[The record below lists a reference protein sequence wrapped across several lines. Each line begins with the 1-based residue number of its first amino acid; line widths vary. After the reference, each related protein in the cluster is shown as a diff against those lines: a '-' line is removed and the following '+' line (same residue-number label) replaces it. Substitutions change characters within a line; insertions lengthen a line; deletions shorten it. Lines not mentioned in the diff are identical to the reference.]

1 MSIVFDARKHAE
13 QSKRAREAIAET
25 FQSPDSGP
33 ASTDP
38 QETTAS
44 NEIPNHAPERPDFR
58 PGGDGLS
65 ASSEKPSGTLLGLRV
80 ERRSTDLR
88 LRWNRDAAANA
99 TRGRVTIADG
109 LLHKQLDLD
118 TNELR
123 NGSIFYTPK
132 TDDVFLGLE
141 IETAGSNT
149 PASESLRV
157 VGSAAS
163 PHQPQ
168 KETRPAARAGPS
180 RIARSDAAWAGRTA
194 MSGTTAG
201 KQAPLV
207 RSLLRAP
214 RSESQS
220 VESQTPDTV
229 EPGGQIEPATLVLRV
244 DPAYPASA
252 KQSQISGSVEL
263 RFRISPEGK
272 VYDVRPVR
280 GVPVLA
286 RAAIQAVEGWCY
298 EPARLNGAPIDSQAS
313 TNFDFELN

>member
-25 FQSPDSGP
+25 LQSPDSGP

-38 QETTAS
+38 QEATPS
-44 NEIPNHAPERPDFR
+44 KEKPNHAPQPGPD
-58 PGGDGLS
+58 LS
-65 ASSEKPSGTLLGLRV
+65 ADAQSTISETPGGTLLGLRV
-80 ERRSTDLR
+80 ERRSADLR

-99 TRGRVTIADG
+99 TRGRLTITDG

-118 TNELR
+118 INELR
-123 NGSIFYTPK
+123 NGSIVYTPK

-141 IETAGSNT
+141 IETAGSST
-149 PASESLRV
+149 PTSESLRV
-157 VGSAAS
+157 VGSAGS
-163 PHQPQ
+163 PHQAQ
-168 KETRPAARAGPS
+168 KEIRPAERAGLS

-194 MSGTTAG
+194 LSEGAAG

-214 RSESQS
+214 RSEPQS
-220 VESQTPDTV
+220 VESQAP
-229 EPGGQIEPATLVLRV
+229 EPLERGGQIEPATLVLRV

-252 KQSQISGSVEL
+252 KQSEISGSVEL
-263 RFRISPEGK
+263 HFRISPEGK
-272 VYDVRPVR
+272 VYDVRSVR
-280 GVPVLA
+280 GVPILA

-313 TNFDFELN
+313 TNLDFKLN